1 MSALMRGEQAMLPE
15 EKRERIRRSYHL
27 EKKSLRQIAR
37 EEHCSRETVKKAVFD
52 LPPKSYQLTQP
63 KPTFVFGQP
72 FQARVEALLK
82 QNEQL
87 PRKQRYSSRKIFETL
102 RAEGYE
108 GSESRIRQYIAQWKR
123 THQTPKLFLPLEFEP
138 GQDAQCDWGEAT
150 AVISGVRQTV
160 QVFVMRLCYSRK
172 TFVMTFPTQR
182 QESFLFG
189 HVQAFNYFGG
199 VPARIS
205 YDNLATAVKLAMDK
219 GKGRK
224 RTENRT
230 FVTFRSHYLFES
242 HFCTPGAGWEK
253 GQVEHGVGFSRRN
266 YLVPIPE
273 AASFEALNQLL
284 LERCVQDDIRRVN
297 RQPMTIGEAW
307 EQERPFL
314 YPLPPFDYDCCE
326 MVTVRLNP
334 YSQATFETNRYSVP
348 VAKARREVTLKAYPF
363 FVDIFDE
370 KGNQLARHPRYYG
383 KEQDIFDPLHYLS
396 LLEQRPDAFD
406 YAKPIKE
413 WRKDWPQSYS
423 RMLVNLQE
431 KWPEG
436 RGVQEFV
443 RVLQLHK
450 DFPADLIEQAI
461 EQALSYGCVHL
472 DGVLHCLHQLTEPKE
487 PPKSL
492 DLSDRPDLQNIGNQP
507 VDVSRYEKLLKYSW

>member
-1 MSALMRGEQAMLPE
+1 MSALMRGEQAMVPE
-15 EKRERIRRSYHL
+15 DTRERMRRSYHL

-37 EEHCSRETVKKAVFD
+37 EEHSSRETVKRAVFD

-82 QNEQL
+82 QNDQL
-87 PRKQRYSSRKIFETL
+87 PQKQRYSSRKMFETL

-123 THQTPKLFLPLEFEP
+123 TYQTPKLFLPLEFEP
-138 GQDAQCDWGEAT
+138 GQDAQCDWGEAI
-150 AVISGVRQTV
+150 AIIGGVRQTV

-189 HVQAFNYFGG
+189 HVQAFKHFGG

-224 RTENRT
+224 RIENRT
-230 FVTFRSHYLFES
+230 FVAFRSHYLFES

-253 GQVEHGVGFSRRN
+253 GQVEHSVGFSRRN
-266 YLVPIPE
+266 FMVPIPE
-273 AASFEALNQLL
+273 ANSFEELNQLL
-284 LERCVQDDIRRVN
+284 VERCLQDEKRRVN
-297 RQPMTIGEAW
+297 RQPLSIGQAW
-307 EQERPFL
+307 EQERPSL
-314 YPLPPFDYDCCE
+314 LPLPPFEYECCE
-326 MVTVRLNP
+326 TVTVRLTP
-334 YSQATFETNRYSVP
+334 YSQATYETNRYSVP
-348 VAKARREVTLKAYPF
+348 VNRARREVTVKAYPF
-363 FVDIFDE
+363 TIDIVD
-370 KGNQLARHPRYYG
+370 KT
-383 KEQDIFDPLHYLS
+383 
-396 LLEQRPDAFD
+396 LLEQRPGAFD
-406 YAKPIKE
+406 YAKPLRRWKQ
-413 WRKDWPQSYS
+413 DWPGSYHT
-423 RMLVNLQE
+423 MLHVLRE

-436 RGVQEFV
+436 RGIQEFV
-443 RVLQLHK
+443 RILQLHK
-450 DFPADLIEQAI
+450 DYSADLIERAVG
-461 EQALSYGCVHL
+461 QALSYGCVHL

-487 PPKSL
+487 THPSL
-492 DLSDRPDLQNIGNQP
+492 DLSDRPHLQNIGNQP
-507 VDVSRYEKLLKYSW
+507 VDLSRYEKLLKYSW